1 VAAHPKTVAVALA
14 CALAVGLHGD
24 APRQGTRPATRIISL
39 VPALTEILFAIGAG
53 PQVIAV
59 SSFDD
64 DPPEV
69 LKLPRVGALLDP
81 DTERILALRP
91 DLVLIYGSQSELQ
104 QQLESAGIRV
114 FVYRHGG
121 LADVGPAFRA
131 LGEQSGRSAEATRVW
146 NEIDRALTNVRAR
159 VAGRPRPKTLLVMG
173 REPRSLR
180 NLDAS
185 GGVGFLHDLVEV
197 AGGENLFADMKRQA
211 VRASSEMLLTRAPEV
226 IIDLFYSRAMTTD
239 ELQEERVTW
248 RRLGSI
254 PAVRNGRIHLL
265 VGDYLV
271 VPGPRIAEAAAAFAK
286 AIHPDAYR

>member
-1 VAAHPKTVAVALA
+1 MAAHPKTVAVALA
-14 CALAVGLHGD
+14 CALAVCLHGD
-24 APRQGTRPATRIISL
+24 APRQGARPATRIISL

-131 LGEQSGRSAEATRVW
+131 LGEQSGRSAEAARVW
-146 NEIDRALTNVRAR
+146 NEIDRALTDVRAR

-254 PAVRNGRIHLL
+254 PAVRDGRIHLL